1 MWCGIHPL
9 QESSPQRPK
18 GVILFGLHLFTMP
31 HGYLLINN
39 SKYCLC
45 VGQPSNIMVGSKGEL
60 KIVDFGLVTPER
72 DEEGNVMEKTIGTGT
87 RSFMAPEQ
95 VRRPVL
101 ESKKNGL

>member
-9 QESSPQRPK
+9 QESNAPGPK
-18 GVILFGLHLFTMP
+18 GGIQFGLHLFTMP

-60 KIVDFGLVTPER
+60 KIVDFGLVTAER
-72 DEEGNVMEKTIGTGT
+72 DEEGNVMEKTMSTGT